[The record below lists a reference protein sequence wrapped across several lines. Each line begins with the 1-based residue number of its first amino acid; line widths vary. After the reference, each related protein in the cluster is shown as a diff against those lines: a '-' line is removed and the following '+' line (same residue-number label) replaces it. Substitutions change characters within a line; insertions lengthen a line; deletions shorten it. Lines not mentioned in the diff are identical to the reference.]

1 MNPIHCPRHILR
13 AAGIAPARWRAKTA
27 ALATAARALA
37 TVPAFA
43 AVSALAP
50 SSASAIPTPQKAC
63 AVPLLSL
70 SGGTGPYHSM
80 GVSVTVNDGTSNRNI
95 VAFTSLD
102 GNVAPNGEMR
112 LSWSVDGGAVTDY
125 TYGPGNIAENQQFD
139 GTRTVM
145 DVIPLG
151 PGTHTL
157 TPEVRLSGSSSIT
170 GVVDRLCV
178 VAEAFTK

>member
-1 MNPIHCPRHILR
+1 MTSTPPTSHK
-13 AAGIAPARWRAKTA
+13 PARRRPTTA
-27 ALATAARALA
+27 ILTTTALALATA
-37 TVPAFA
+37 PAFA

-50 SSASAIPTPQKAC
+50 SPASAIPAPQKAC
-63 AVPLLSL
+63 GSPGLTL
-70 SGGTGPYHSM
+70 SGGTGPYQSM
-80 GVSVTVNDGTSNRNI
+80 GLSVTVNDGTTSRNI

-112 LSWSVDGGAVTDY
+112 LSWSVDGGAVSDY
-125 TYGPGNIAENQQFD
+125 TFGPGNIAENQQFD

-157 TPEVRLSGSSSIT
+157 TPEVRLSGNSTIT
-170 GVVDRLCV
+170 GIVDRLCV
-178 VAEAFTK
+178 VAEAYTK